1 MGFSLKKNIIKVGM
15 VLVNRGIAIILAIIC
30 GICAGIQPPI
40 NAGLGKV
47 INSKNA
53 TLVSLA
59 GSIILILFI
68 VLTTGNIKDVT
79 KITSVSPLY
88 WIGGIFGVIVI
99 FTSLTVIPV
108 LGATATYSVIVS
120 FQLVVG
126 AVINQFGLFG
136 VTRSPITLTKVLG
149 IGFLILGVKFIL
161 S

>member
-1 MGFSLKKNIIKVGM
+1 M
-15 VLVNRGIAIILAIIC
+15 LAIIC

-53 TLVSLA
+53 TLVSLT
-59 GSIILILFI
+59 GSIILIFII
-68 VLTTGNIKDVT
+68 VLTTGNIKEVT
-79 KITSVSPLY
+79 KITSISPLY
-88 WIGGIFGVIVI
+88 WIGGIFGVIVV

-108 LGATATYSVIVS
+108 LGATTTYSMIVS
-120 FQLVVG
+120 FQLIVG
-126 AVINQFGLFG
+126 AIINQFGLFG